1 MDGGGVTLVVP
12 APQQTAQDVF
22 KIIRKE
28 VELPTPPHLHLGP
41 SSTSGGGLTAS
52 PSSTGGKGTSSSS
65 NIGNRMPTNNS
76 LTARDIERD
85 RGRPLTKYE
94 RNMMIFNWLQTLEES
109 PYDLTT

>member
-28 VELPTPPHLHLGP
+28 VELPTPPHLNIGQG
-41 SSTSGGGLTAS
+41 SGSGGLGSS
-52 PSSTGGKGTSSSS
+52 PSSGKSDRGNSSGARMGSS
-65 NIGNRMPTNNS
+65 NS
-76 LTARDIERD
+76 LTARDVERD

-94 RNMMIFNWLQTLEES
+94 RNMMIFNWLQTLEEC